1 MKSTSAFSTL
11 HNGSNEKLTYEE
23 WCVLYFGQITIPED
37 VKEDLKRLH
46 NVDADKEIEVAIRKR
61 YDYYLNRESMK

>member
-1 MKSTSAFSTL
+1 MKSTPVFSTL

-46 NVDADKEIEVAIRKR
+46 NVDADKEIEVVIRKQ
-61 YDYYLNRESMK
+61 YEYYLNGEVIR